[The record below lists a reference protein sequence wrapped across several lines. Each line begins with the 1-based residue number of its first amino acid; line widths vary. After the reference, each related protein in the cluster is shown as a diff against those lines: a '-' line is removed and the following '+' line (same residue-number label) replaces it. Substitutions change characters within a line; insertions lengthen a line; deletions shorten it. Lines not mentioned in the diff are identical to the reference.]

1 MSAMPFSKKSPEQEL
16 LEQRGSYRRRQ
27 TPRKDIAV
35 HVVTPSGTF
44 QGDFRDISVQGV
56 GAAFRL
62 TNDPHLGE
70 DDVIEVVVRCG
81 MRDEIATPARTVY
94 GQLEDDGRMRYG
106 FQFINEGNLYSQLD
120 NFYAR
125 LFNRRGSPRV
135 RPALEH
141 SVVATIGW
149 RSNELDV
156 ILCDVSATG
165 AGLTLPITDAYQLQ
179 GIDRLR
185 MRFDLPG
192 VRETFEGEARVEKRK
207 QSGKRAWMGVSFD
220 FDAGGSLSELA
231 GELAS
236 FVDRRVEE
244 MEGWESSWT

>member
-1 MSAMPFSKKSPEQEL
+1 MAFSKKPVEQEL

-27 TPRKDIAV
+27 TPRKDIAL
-35 HVVTPSGTF
+35 HVVTESGTF
-44 QGDFRDISVQGV
+44 QGDFRDICVQGV

-62 TNDPHLGE
+62 TNDPSLEE
-70 DDVIEVVVRCG
+70 DDVVQVVVRCG
-81 MRDEIATPARTVY
+81 MREEISTPARTVY
-94 GQLEDDGRMRYG
+94 GQVENDGRVRYG

-120 NFYAR
+120 TFYAR

-141 SVVATIGW
+141 RVTATIGW

-156 ILCDVSATG
+156 VLGDVSATG

-179 GIDRLR
+179 GIDRFR
-185 MRFDLPG
+185 IRFDLPG
-192 VRETFEGEARVEKRK
+192 VRETFQGEVRVEKRK
-207 QSGKRAWMGVSFD
+207 RSGAWAWMGVSFE
-220 FDAGGSLSELA
+220 FDAGGNLGELA
-231 GELAS
+231 GDLAS
-236 FVDRRVEE
+236 FIDRRVDE

>member
-1 MSAMPFSKKSPEQEL
+1 MQFSKKPIEQEL
-16 LEQRGSYRRRQ
+16 LEERGSYRRRQ

-35 HVVTPSGTF
+35 HVVTPAGTF

-62 TNDPHLGE
+62 GNDPGLSE
-70 DDVIEVVVRCG
+70 DDVVEVAIKCG
-81 MRDEIATPARTVY
+81 MRSEISTPARTVY
-94 GQLEDDGRMRYG
+94 GHLENDGRVRYG
-106 FQFINEGNLYSQLD
+106 FQFVNEGNLYSQLD

-141 SVVATIGW
+141 SVVVNVAW
-149 RSNELDV
+149 RSNSLDA
-156 ILCDVSATG
+156 ILCDISATG
-165 AGLTLPITDAYQLQ
+165 AGITMTIADAYQLQ

-185 MRFDLPG
+185 LRFELPG
-192 VRETFEGEARVEKRK
+192 VREAFAGEARVEKRK
-207 QSGKRAWMGVSFD
+207 QSGARAWMGVSFD

-231 GELAS
+231 GELAA
-236 FVDRRVEE
+236 FVDRRVDE
-244 MEGWESSWT
+244 MAGWESSWT

>member
-1 MSAMPFSKKSPEQEL
+1 MNFSNKPVEQEL
-16 LEQRGSYRRRQ
+16 LEERGSYRRRQ

-35 HVVTPSGTF
+35 HVVTPAGTY
-44 QGDFRDISVQGV
+44 QGDFQDVCVQGL
-56 GAAFRL
+56 GASFRL
-62 TNDPHLGE
+62 TNDPQLGE
-70 DDVIEVVVRCG
+70 NDVVEVVVKCG
-81 MRDEIATPARTVY
+81 MRNEISTPARTVY
-94 GQLEDDGRMRYG
+94 GQVDEAGRKRYG

-156 ILCDVSATG
+156 VLSDVSATG
-165 AGLTLPITDAYQLQ
+165 AGITMTMHDAMQIA

-185 MRFDLPG
+185 LRFELPG
-192 VRETFEGEARVEKRK
+192 VRDTFEGEVRVEKRK
-207 QSGKRAWMGVSFD
+207 QTGKRAWFGVSFD

-231 GELAS
+231 GELAA

>member
-1 MSAMPFSKKSPEQEL
+1 MNFSSKTVEQEL

-35 HVVTPSGTF
+35 HVLTADGTF
-44 QGDFRDISVQGV
+44 QGNFLDISVQGV
-56 GAAFRL
+56 GASFRL
-62 TNDPHLGE
+62 TNDPTLSQ
-70 DDVIEVVVRCG
+70 DDVVEVVVRCG
-81 MRDEIATPARTVY
+81 MRDEITTPARTVY
-94 GQLEDDGRMRYG
+94 GQVENDGRMRYG

-125 LFNRRGSPRV
+125 LFNRRGSVRV

-156 ILCDVSATG
+156 ILSDVSATG
-165 AGLTLPITDAYQLQ
+165 AGITMPLTDAYQL
-179 GIDRLR
+179 GGVDRMR
-185 MRFDLPG
+185 MRFELPG
-192 VRETFEGEARVEKRK
+192 VRDAFEGEVRVEKRK
-207 QSGKRAWMGVSFD
+207 QSGARAWMGVSFD
-220 FDAGGSLSELA
+220 FDAGGNYDAMS

-236 FVDRRVEE
+236 FVDRRVED

>member
-1 MSAMPFSKKSPEQEL
+1 MDFSKKTVEQEL

-35 HVVTPSGTF
+35 HVLTPSGTF

-62 TNDPHLGE
+62 SNDPGLGE
-70 DDVIEVVVRCG
+70 DDVVEVAVKCG
-81 MRDEIATPARTVY
+81 MRNEIATPARTVY
-94 GQLEDDGRMRYG
+94 SQVENEGRVRYG

-141 SVVATIGW
+141 SVVASIGW

-156 ILCDVSATG
+156 ILADVSATG
-165 AGLTLPITDAYQLQ
+165 AGLTLPITDAYQLA
-179 GIDRLR
+179 GIDLLR
-185 MRFDLPG
+185 IRFDLPG
-192 VRETFEGEARVEKRK
+192 VRDTLEGTVRIEKRK
-207 QSGKRAWMGVSFD
+207 QSGARAWMGVSFD
-220 FDAGGSLSELA
+220 FDAAGNLNAQA
-231 GELAS
+231 GELAA